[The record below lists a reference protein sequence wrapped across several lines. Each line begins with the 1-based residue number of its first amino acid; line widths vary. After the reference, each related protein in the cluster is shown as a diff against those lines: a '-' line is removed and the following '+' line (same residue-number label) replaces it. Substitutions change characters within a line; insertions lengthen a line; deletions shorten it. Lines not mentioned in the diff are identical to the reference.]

1 MIMADFVSM
10 VKVASIQLGPPADGG
25 KALMDTLREA
35 NEACN
40 RISETA
46 FQTGIFGQ
54 FALTPR
60 GI

>member
-1 MIMADFVSM
+1 M
-10 VKVASIQLGPPADGG
+10 VKVASIQLRPSADEG
-25 KALMDTLREA
+25 KALMDTLRD
-35 NEACN
+35 

-46 FQTGIFGQ
+46 FQTGVFGQ